1 LRLPHSAALRTAA
14 QVFFKIKAKKRLA
27 LFPTNVYLESRK
39 IESVCTMK
47 ITEILLAEHVV
58 FHNLFDHIERCA
70 PKLRTLAEIKSLA
83 STLETLLRAHSE
95 TEDEL
100 FVAPLEHCF
109 EQIGQRDTFH
119 EEHDE
124 IDGTLLAVEK
134 ARDTKKAR
142 QLLLNAVSA
151 ARKHFDKEE
160 RIVFPLAERT
170 LKADTL
176 KSLGGEWMRR
186 REAALK

>member
-1 LRLPHSAALRTAA
+1 
-14 QVFFKIKAKKRLA
+14 
-27 LFPTNVYLESRK
+27 
-39 IESVCTMK
+39 MK
-47 ITEILLAEHVV
+47 ITEILLAEHAV

-70 PKLRTLAEIKSLA
+70 PKLKTLAEVRSMA
-83 STLETLLRAHSE
+83 RTLETLLRAHAE
-95 TEDEL
+95 TEDDL
-100 FVAPLEHCF
+100 FIAPLEHCF

-124 IDGTLLAVEK
+124 IDRSLLFVQRTRQTNV
-134 ARDTKKAR
+134 ARK
-142 QLLLNAVSA
+142 QLLQAVSA
-151 ARKHFDKEE
+151 CRKHFDKEE

-176 KSLGGEWMRR
+176 KALGAAWMKR